1 MILTSAERRA
11 LRHAL
16 SMSEVDRPRFALA
29 VLFGTLGL
37 GSAIALSAVSAWLI
51 VRASQMPPVL
61 ELSVAA
67 TSVRA
72 FGIGKAL
79 FRYLERL
86 ASHRVA
92 LAGMTNLRTALYSGL
107 ADSTSSKLASLRRGD
122 ILARTGAD
130 VDTVGDVY
138 VKAILPA
145 AVAAT
150 TSIISVGI
158 VAWLSPIIGVA
169 LAACLLLSALAS
181 PLLAGRGARAA
192 QRAHDQAQ
200 ADLAALSLALLEG
213 ADELRVSG
221 RLADME
227 EEVRALEHT
236 IQQHR
241 DRAATPTAWAH
252 ALDTAALGL
261 AVLAA
266 LLLGIPQLEAGTI
279 NGIEL
284 GVAVLTSLAA
294 FEGTSALGGAAV
306 ALVRGGKAATRIEDL
321 LMAAPEAERASVT
334 DLDPVIEATDL
345 VVGWPGGP
353 EVAGPFT
360 FTLRPGQTLALV
372 GASGS
377 GKTTLLATLTGV
389 IPPKSGNATIGGVD
403 AHRLTPTSISTVV
416 TSTAEDAHLFHTSV
430 LENIRVARGDI
441 SEAEALEVLDRA
453 GLSDWVDGLAGGVHH
468 VLGSD
473 GTTVSGGE
481 RRRLLLARALATRSP
496 IVALD
501 EPGEHVDPL
510 TADRLTA
517 DLLGSGLG
525 VLLVTHRLSALGAAD
540 EVIVVGTGQQG
551 RHADLVASSE
561 NYRWTLAQEKS

>member
-1 MILTSAERRA
+1 MILTSGERRA

-16 SMSEVDRPRFALA
+16 AMSEVDRPRFALA
-29 VLFGTLGL
+29 IGFGTLGL

-92 LAGMTNLRTALYSGL
+92 LSGMTNLRTALYSRL

-145 AVAAT
+145 AIAAT

-227 EEVRALEHT
+227 EEVRALERT

-252 ALDTAALGL
+252 ALDTLALGL

-266 LLLGIPQLEAGTI
+266 LLLGIPQLGAGTI

-306 ALVRGGKAATRIEDL
+306 ALVRGGKAAARIEDL

-389 IPPKSGNATIGGVD
+389 IPPKSGSATIGGMA

-441 SEAEALEVLDRA
+441 SEDDALEVLDRA
-453 GLSDWVDGLAGGVHH
+453 GLSEWVDGLAGGVHH

-510 TADRLTA
+510 TADRLTS

-540 EVIVVGTGQQG
+540 EVIVVGTGQRG
-551 RHADLVASSE
+551 SHADLVASSE

>member
-1 MILTSAERRA
+1 MILTSGERRA

-92 LAGMTNLRTALYSGL
+92 LAGMTNLRTALYSRL

-145 AVAAT
+145 AIAAT

-158 VAWLSPIIGVA
+158 VAWLSPVIGVA

-252 ALDTAALGL
+252 ALDTIALGL

-266 LLLGIPQLEAGTI
+266 LLLGIPQLEAGTL

-321 LMAAPEAERASVT
+321 LTAAPEAERASVAG
-334 DLDPVIEATDL
+334 LDPVIEATDL

-389 IPPKSGNATIGGVD
+389 IPPKSGSATIGGVD

-430 LENIRVARGDI
+430 LETFG
-441 SEAEALEVLDRA
+441 
-453 GLSDWVDGLAGGVHH
+453 WLAGTSPKLRPSRFSTGP
-468 VLGSD
+468 GSRT
-473 GTTVSGGE
+473 GLTASPVGCTTSSVRTAQLSPAGNGAACSLPGPSPPAP
-481 RRRLLLARALATRSP
+481 RSSHSMSPGSTSIRSPRTASPRTCSALAWVSSSSP
-496 IVALD
+496 
-501 EPGEHVDPL
+501 
-510 TADRLTA
+510 
-517 DLLGSGLG
+517 
-525 VLLVTHRLSALGAAD
+525 
-540 EVIVVGTGQQG
+540 TG
-551 RHADLVASSE
+551 
-561 NYRWTLAQEKS
+561 